1 MLVER
6 VDARV
11 RGLLDVLVAPVRNLV
26 YHVVDAHLLG
36 ENINI
41 ECDFHGNNLL

>member
-1 MLVER
+1 M
-6 VDARV
+6 
-11 RGLLDVLVAPVRNLV
+11 RGLIDVLVTPVRDLV

-41 ECDFHGNNLL
+41 ECDFHGDNRL